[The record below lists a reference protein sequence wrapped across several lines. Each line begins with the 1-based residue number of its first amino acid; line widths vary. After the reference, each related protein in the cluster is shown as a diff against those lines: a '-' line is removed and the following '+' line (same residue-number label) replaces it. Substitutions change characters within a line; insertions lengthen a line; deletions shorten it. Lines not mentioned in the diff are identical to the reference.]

1 MNETELR
8 QKIRKLIKEVLSEAN
23 TINDDVEEKATEI
36 YNIVCKKKLTDKD
49 VVIKTYP
56 DGTVKKTYSVQDKFL
71 GKNCLYSG
79 YWKVYHNKNDAIKTF
94 DSYNRCRFFYTNT
107 FLEGKN
113 ILEII
118 ESYSDYSNNINQKK
132 NKYLGG

>member
-1 MNETELR
+1 MKIANFKKMNEIELR
-8 QKIRKLIKEVLSEAN
+8 QKIRKLIKEVLSKAN

-71 GKNCLYSG
+71 GKNC
-79 YWKVYHNKNDAIKTF
+79 F
-94 DSYNRCRFFYTNT
+94 RF
-107 FLEGKN
+107 L
-113 ILEII
+113 
-118 ESYSDYSNNINQKK
+118 
-132 NKYLGG
+132 